1 MPVRKLVPPVRSS
14 TQPATSAGTSLA
26 RSSAPAP
33 FAPLPWPGGAGR
45 RSGPGISPS
54 GSFIRALLRRRRH
67 RGPRRVED
75 VPDSACELARVASAD
90 RIEAVGDAVARTDL
104 DLPIGDPRLEAVER
118 PDRRAADPLAD
129 EPVDATVTGADEVAR
144 SLHETHRA
152 AEVGASGRD
161 CDVLVRGLGWVA
173 LLLGLR
179 RVRDLRIAL

>member
-1 MPVRKLVPPVRSS
+1 MPVRKPVPPVRSS

-75 VPDSACELARVASAD
+75 VPDSAGELARVAGAN
-90 RIEAVGDAVARTDL
+90 RLEVGRHAVARTDL
-104 DLPIGDPRLEAVER
+104 DLAVGDAGLEAIER
-118 PDRRAADPLAD
+118 THRRSADPLTE
-129 EPVDATVTGADEVAR
+129 EPID
-144 SLHETHRA
+144 
-152 AEVGASGRD
+152 
-161 CDVLVRGLGWVA
+161 
-173 LLLGLR
+173 
-179 RVRDLRIAL
+179 